1 MAARILFSAPEDH
14 WALWRP
20 HLLAAFAAEGLDVD
34 LTDDPAGA
42 YRTSQRGFFFKASY
56 IHRF

>member
-1 MAARILFSAPEDH
+1 MALVRIAPDGTPDRRSAC
-14 WALWRP
+14 
-20 HLLAAFAAEGLDVD
+20 
-34 LTDDPAGA
+34 A